1 MKLLQKTIR
10 SYFIYSVFI
19 LLVAIPVFY
28 FVIQSIVREDVD
40 EDLLATKEMVKPKI
54 ADALLNNT
62 VEGLKFLDHDI
73 TVSVSPYT
81 KEFDSLS
88 TVEIY
93 DSLASELVPHRV
105 LTSHFSVHGKPCMLQ
120 IKTSLVDNDALIEN
134 IVKVQLVLL
143 LLLLAGLFIINRNL
157 SKRIW
162 RPFYSTLGKLR
173 SYKVEKHE
181 PLALAKSS
189 VNEFDDLNTSLEEL
203 TDRTYQ
209 TYVSQKEFTENA
221 SHEMQ
226 TPLAVFQSKLELLMQ
241 TSPLNEEQA
250 QLIADLADATQ
261 RMARLNKNLVLLTK
275 IENYQ
280 FTEKETVSLNSIV
293 ESFIQQYQPQSDQKQ
308 ITINKDLHNEVKVEA
323 NKTLI
328 EILVSNLLGNAI
340 RHNCPNGFIKIA
352 LQRDTLT
359 IQNTGKPFSLNGHK
373 LFRRF
378 QKESSDSNSIGLGLE
393 MVKKIASLYQ
403 FSVSYDFNDQMHNF
417 IVKFSYH

>member
-1 MKLLQKTIR
+1 
-10 SYFIYSVFI
+10 
-19 LLVAIPVFY
+19 
-28 FVIQSIVREDVD
+28 
-40 EDLLATKEMVKPKI
+40 
-54 ADALLNNT
+54 
-62 VEGLKFLDHDI
+62 
-73 TVSVSPYT
+73 
-81 KEFDSLS
+81 
-88 TVEIY
+88 
-93 DSLASELVPHRV
+93 
-105 LTSHFSVHGKPCMLQ
+105 
-120 IKTSLVDNDALIEN
+120 
-134 IVKVQLVLL
+134 
-143 LLLLAGLFIINRNL
+143 
-157 SKRIW
+157 
-162 RPFYSTLGKLR
+162 LR

-293 ESFIQQYQPQSDQKQ
+293 ENFIQQYQPQSDQKQ